1 MKVKG
6 ERAGMETFPIGCLLQ
21 LMFWPCCKGR
31 AQKGL
36 KTGSLLQVESVNT
49 HSKNKIKKI
58 IQTLGQI
65 SGEKDL

>member
-36 KTGSLLQVESVNT
+36 KTGSLLLVESVNT
-49 HSKNKIKKI
+49 HSKKI